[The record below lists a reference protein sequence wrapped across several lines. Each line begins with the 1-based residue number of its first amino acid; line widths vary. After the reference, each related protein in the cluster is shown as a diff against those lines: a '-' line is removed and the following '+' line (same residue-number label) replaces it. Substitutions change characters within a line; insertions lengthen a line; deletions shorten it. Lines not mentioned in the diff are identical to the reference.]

1 MLANG
6 LVIQAR
12 IRVQGDVGIGMGA
25 MRRLRRDRRGL
36 FSVLPVRL
44 LLGFLLVGLV
54 LLLGLLLALLAR
66 LLVLGLARRLVRLFR
81 ELDLDENV
89 IGLCP

>member
-1 MLANG
+1 
-6 LVIQAR
+6 
-12 IRVQGDVGIGMGA
+12 

-54 LLLGLLLALLAR
+54 LPLGLLLALLAR

>member
-1 MLANG
+1 MLADG
-6 LVIQAR
+6 LVVQAR
-12 IRVQGDVGIGMGA
+12 IRVQGDVNIGMGA

-36 FSVLPVRL
+36 FPVLPVRL
-44 LLGFLLVGLV
+44 FLGFLLVGLV

-66 LLVLGLARRLVRLFR
+66 LLVLGLARRLVRIFR